1 MTVPPSES
9 ETSDQ
14 ILMQGIGRGDTQAFR
29 EFVERH
35 QSLVIG
41 MVARMIGTADAE
53 DVAQQVFLNIWKSAP
68 RWRPEAKVTTWML
81 TIAKRLVFNESRR
94 RSRARL
100 IPQSQDEEENRDYP
114 DASPGPDR
122 QVLERELHDAIES
135 AISFLPEKERLAL
148 VLRQYQEMPYDEIA
162 VVLGMSLPAVK
173 SLLFRARESLKIR
186 LKPYLES

>member
-1 MTVPPSES
+1 MTVPPSEA
-9 ETSDQ
+9 ETSDE

-41 MVARMIGTADAE
+41 MVSRMIGSADAE
-53 DVAQQVFLNIWKSAP
+53 DVAQQVFLSVWKSAP
-68 RWRPEAKVTTWML
+68 RWRPEAKVTTWLL

-100 IPQSQDEEENRDYP
+100 IPQSQDEEDERDFP
-114 DASPGPDR
+114 DATPGPDR
-122 QVLERELHDAIES
+122 QVLERELHAAIES
-135 AISFLPEKERLAL
+135 AISFLPKKERLAL
-148 VLRQYQEMPYDEIA
+148 VLRQYQEMSYDEIA
-162 VVLGMSLPAVK
+162 VILGMSLPAVK
-173 SLLFRARESLKIR
+173 SLLFRARKSLKIH